1 MLIAVP
7 DLRALDTSQHQ
18 GLQSANAVL
27 GWIPR
32 RRARKNLCAA
42 FDRLS
47 IQMRGEHGGK
57 ANPVQ
62 GGGRTAPTLPGAVCL
77 SGRRSSS
84 KTATGRVDTRQLR
97 QLQLQPPR
105 DVDSA
110 AAAPA

>member
-18 GLQSANAVL
+18 RLQSAYGVL

-47 IQMRGEHGGK
+47 IQMRGEHGGR

-62 GGGRTAPTLPGAVCL
+62 GGRSHRADLA
-77 SGRRSSS
+77 RR
-84 KTATGRVDTRQLR
+84 RVLVREALIK
-97 QLQLQPPR
+97 
-105 DVDSA
+105 
-110 AAAPA
+110 